1 MTVLDFVL
9 HTFYTKGSAFI
20 LVALLTI
27 TASGAER
34 SARPKLDV
42 ERGFFARPFTV
53 ASSSEASNTAI
64 YYTTNGSRP
73 SPHSANRYTNP
84 LAIPTTTILR
94 SASFKDGQQVSETD
108 TRTFIFPADVLHQTG
123 AGFPATWGTN
133 DNAPVP
139 ADYEMDPE
147 IVNHPAY
154 RGTVETALK
163 SLPALSIVMD
173 GDDLFGAARGIY
185 ANPKQSGADWERPA
199 SVELIHSAGRPGF
212 QIDCGLRIQGGWNRR
227 PEESPKHAFRLAF
240 RKKYGAGKL
249 KHHLFERSGTDEFN
263 ELILRAGCNNTWLH
277 WHPTEREHGDY
288 LRDQWMR
295 ETQAD
300 LGQPAV
306 RGLFV
311 HLYLNGLY
319 WGIYNLTERPN
330 ENFAA
335 DHFGGKP
342 GDYDARN
349 GENILSGDDAAWN
362 QMLAVANAGITNDAA
377 FQAISALLDV
387 PAFIDFMILN
397 LYAANADWDRHS
409 NWYAARRRHP
419 PGPFHFFAWDGERT
433 IERVEDN
440 TLRSDDDQSPT
451 RLFQKLREH
460 EAFRRQFAERA
471 QRHLSGNGALTP
483 APAAAR
489 FQTWADRLDAA
500 VAAESARWGDYRRD
514 VHPYKVGPY
523 LLYTR
528 DEHWRPEIQRLLKE
542 YFPHRPA
549 AVLKQFREA
558 GLVP

>member
-1 MTVLDFVL
+1 MV
-9 HTFYTKGSAFI
+9 FI
-20 LVALLTI
+20 FITLMTI
-27 TASGAER
+27 TASSAER
-34 SARPKLDV
+34 FGILKLDADH
-42 ERGFFARPFTV
+42 GFVTKPFSLTI
-53 ASSSEASNTAI
+53 SSETPNTTI
-64 YYTTNGSRP
+64 YYTTDGRRP
-73 SPHSANRYTNP
+73 SPEIGSLYNHP
-84 LAIPTTTILR
+84 LAISNTTVVR
-94 SASFKDGQQVSETD
+94 SAAFKNGQPITKID
-108 TRTFIFPADVLHQTG
+108 TRTFIFPGDVLRQTG
-123 AGFPATWGTN
+123 AGFPTTWGTN
-133 DNAPVP
+133 NNAPVP

-147 IVNHPAY
+147 IIHHPAY
-154 RGTVETALK
+154 RDVMEPALK
-163 SLPALSIVMD
+163 ALPSLSIVLD
-173 GDDLFGAARGIY
+173 RDDLFGAARGIY

-199 SVELIHSAGRPGF
+199 SVELIEPGGRPGF
-212 QIDCGLRIQGGWNRR
+212 QIDSGIRIQGGWNRR

-249 KHHLFERSGTDEFN
+249 QHRLFEQRGTDEFN

-277 WHPTEREHGDY
+277 WQPTEREHGDY

-300 LGQPAV
+300 LGHPAV
-306 RGLFV
+306 RGRFV

-349 GENILSGDDAAWN
+349 GENILSGDDTAWN
-362 QMLAVANAGITNDAA
+362 QMLALANAGLTNDSAY
-377 FQAISALLDV
+377 QAISAALDL

-419 PGPFHFFAWDGERT
+419 TGPFHFFAWDGERT

-451 RLFQKLREH
+451 RLFQRLREN
-460 EAFRRQFAERA
+460 AVFRRQFAERA
-471 QRHLSGNGALTP
+471 QLHLSGHGALTP
-483 APAAAR
+483 TAAAAR
-489 FQTWADRLDAA
+489 FQKWADRLDAA
-500 VAAESARWGDYRRD
+500 IVAESARWGDYRRD

-528 DEHWRPEIQRLLKE
+528 DEHWRPEIQRLLKD
-542 YFPHRPA
+542 YFPHRTA
-549 AVLKQFREA
+549 AVLQQFQEA
-558 GLVP
+558 GLYR